1 MSREKKKRE
10 IDGGTTAARWIQ
22 REEFLHGTTRRHRH
36 AQYIGTVFPMYEYV
50 IPVTARR
57 NVFGEKFL
65 VVHFVGRLTQPGD
78 CCPCKQSK
86 MCIDFALES
95 ERDYCVHVQCNVLIP
110 AELRS
115 RLARYM

>member
-1 MSREKKKRE
+1 
-10 IDGGTTAARWIQ
+10 
-22 REEFLHGTTRRHRH
+22 
-36 AQYIGTVFPMYEYV
+36 MYEYV